1 MTDDIWNQRERRRRR
16 LQFGEFMTGGAL
28 LVGGALLIGALGSGV
43 QRLQADD
50 NAVLLDAEVVNSD
63 VRALSRDLEDV
74 RGRLALTEVKLQR
87 ATAILGYS
95 TRYRIPADL
104 AAAIYDIA
112 LTEGIQPAI
121 GFQLV
126 KVESSFQ
133 PGARSTKGAIGYTQ
147 LRLPTARSYDPTVT
161 IEDLH
166 NRDLNLRFGFRY
178 LRDLLRRFDGDL
190 STALVA
196 YNRGP
201 TLVDSILVGGGDPS
215 NGYADAVM
223 RRKRPAVADS
233 APVPPLGTVVPP
245 GTS

>member
-1 MTDDIWNQRERRRRR
+1 LSNTIWNSRERRRRR

-43 QRLQADD
+43 QRLRADD
-50 NAVLLDAEVVNSD
+50 AAVLLDAEEVNSD

-87 ATAILGYS
+87 VTAILGYS
-95 TRYRIPADL
+95 SRYRIPADL
-104 AAAIYDIA
+104 ASAIYDIA
-112 LTEGIQPAI
+112 LTEGVQPAI

-126 KVESSFQ
+126 KVESSFKPDAQ
-133 PGARSTKGAIGYTQ
+133 SSKGALGYTQ

-161 IEDLH
+161 ARDLH
-166 NRDLNLRFGFRY
+166 NRDVNLRLGFRY
-178 LRDLLRRFDGDL
+178 LRDLLRRFNGDL

-223 RRKRPAVADS
+223 RRKRPTPPDS
-233 APVPPLGTVVPP
+233 AASPIPPPTG
-245 GTS
+245 